1 MKKAQRLIELML
13 AINERRRFTIKEMAD
28 AFGVSERTMHRD
40 LQELCDLGM
49 PLYTEF
55 GPHGG
60 YRLLH
65 KRMLPPILFA
75 EQEAVA
81 MFFAF
86 QSLQYYASLPFE
98 AETASA
104 LNKFYHYLPD
114 DAKLTINALKERVAF
129 WSPQRTA
136 GSPFL
141 QQLLEAAL
149 AQRPVRIVYASSG
162 GDSER
167 TVQPIGIYS
176 SGGRWYVPAYCF
188 SRDKALLFRADRVLA
203 LAEAGTEEA
212 ARDLRGWTIAGWLA
226 GQLPAEGAGGAE
238 RQSGEATAAAGTASG
253 GGAGAAADAA
263 GAARAHGATVAALSI
278 ADAARPPSAP
288 HATPHS
294 GDALADAPPLAARDA
309 APPAVLPLRVRLSR
323 EGMRRC
329 ADMPGFAAGLAA
341 SDDGSGGVLSA
352 EMAPGNVPYFGR
364 IFLGM
369 HTDAIVEQPAELVAW
384 IRERLQALQA
394 AYGS

>member
-1 MKKAQRLIELML
+1 MKKSQRLIELML
-13 AINERRRFTIKEMAD
+13 AVNERRRFTVKEMAE

-86 QSLQYYASLPFE
+86 QSLQYYGALPFE
-98 AETASA
+98 AETLSA

-114 DAKLTINALKERVAF
+114 DTKHTIDALKERVAF

-136 GSPFL
+136 GSPLL
-141 QQLLEAAL
+141 QPLLEAAL

-176 SGGRWYVPAYCF
+176 SSGRWYVPAYCF
-188 SRDKALLFRADRVLA
+188 SRDKVLLFRADRVLA
-203 LAEAGTEEA
+203 LADADEAEA

-226 GQLPAEGAGGAE
+226 GRLPAAGAGAAAAADG
-238 RQSGEATAAAGTASG
+238 AAAGPAGAPADGGAGAPAGADAAARPNG
-253 GGAGAAADAA
+253 GGAGAADAGTA
-263 GAARAHGATVAALSI
+263 SGRPAHGGTFAPAASGAAM
-278 ADAARPPSAP
+278 
-288 HATPHS
+288 
-294 GDALADAPPLAARDA
+294 
-309 APPAVLPLRVRLSR
+309 LPLRVRLSR
-323 EGMRRC
+323 EGVRRC

-341 SDDGSGGVLSA
+341 DTDGGGVLTA
-352 EMAPGNVPYFGR
+352 EMEPGNIPYFGR
-364 IFLGM
+364 LFLSL

-384 IRERLQALQA
+384 VRERLRQMQA
-394 AYGS
+394 AYGD